1 MLKAADLEAYEKAAQ
16 LGDQDGMDRASEV
29 VASFVIQPERRAEL
43 DRLMKRRTQVRQEI
57 TLSSG
62 DTATDEQDGIVA
74 PAAQDAQPIID
85 GYPAPQVCN
94 LVGISERQLDYWA
107 RTGLVTP
114 SVQPASAAGNP
125 ESERLYSSSDVA
137 QLMEVKRLLDAGMPL
152 KEIRRALE
160 GSRPPDPGQFT
171 TPPGEPRR

>member
-94 LVGISERQLDYWA
+94 LVGISERQLDY
-107 RTGLVTP
+107 
-114 SVQPASAAGNP
+114 
-125 ESERLYSSSDVA
+125 
-137 QLMEVKRLLDAGMPL
+137 
-152 KEIRRALE
+152 
-160 GSRPPDPGQFT
+160 
-171 TPPGEPRR
+171 